1 MMDVTQEQPRKP
13 KSGFAREKVKR
24 LAAEARAALA
34 EAKLKEL
41 GAMDDEVET
50 QEPQQEHP
58 VSPDR
63 PRSGYGR
70 LRLRHRH
77 LIGPHERLQ
86 EDYAH
91 LKRDHEQLE
100 KSFSELLALHDGL
113 LSDLRA
119 RKSHPL
125 TAALAGHV
133 QIGGRH
139 V

>member
-1 MMDVTQEQPRKP
+1 MDVMQEPARKP
-13 KSGFAREKVKR
+13 KSGFAREKMKR
-24 LAAEARAALA
+24 LAAEARANKA
-34 EAKLKEL
+34 EAKLREL
-41 GAMDDEVET
+41 GVMNDEIET
-50 QEPQQEHP
+50 QEPGP
-58 VSPDR
+58 LNPDR
-63 PRSGYGR
+63 PRSGYAR
-70 LRLRHRH
+70 LRNRHRE
-77 LIGPHERLQ
+77 LIGMYERLQ

-113 LSDLRA
+113 LSDLKA

>member
-1 MMDVTQEQPRKP
+1 MDVMQEPPRKP

-24 LAAEARAALA
+24 LAAEARANKA
-34 EAKLKEL
+34 ETKLREL
-41 GAMDDEVET
+41 GVMDDEIET
-50 QEPQQEHP
+50 QEPEQ
-58 VSPDR
+58 SALLDPDR
-63 PRSGYGR
+63 PRSGYAR
-70 LRLRHRH
+70 LRNRHRD
-77 LIGPHERLQ
+77 LIGLHERLQ

-113 LSDLRA
+113 LSDLKA